1 MMETCVHATIAWT
14 VAAGVATCRHC
25 GTRRFTAY
33 VALWRDVP
41 GPAESGPTSAGTGTG
56 RLRRPGR

>member
-1 MMETCVHATIAWT
+1 MT
-14 VAAGVATCRHC
+14 AGSATCRHC

-33 VALWRDVP
+33 AALWRDVP

-56 RLRRPGR
+56 RLRPVQLRPRRCDAR